1 MLSQTWRVALVLV
14 NANAAPL
21 LFKLTGGPKLDH
33 CLTEWTSSLCF
44 HVNQGIALNG
54 VGSCDNLNHANPNV
68 LGLSNRNH
76 LFLEGVGKG
85 KGLTFALD
93 MKILKALNI

>member
-1 MLSQTWRVALVLV
+1 MALVLV

-44 HVNQGIALNG
+44 HVNQGIALSG
-54 VGSCDNLNHANPNV
+54 AGSCDNLNHAKPNV

-76 LFLEGVGKG
+76 LLLEGVGKG